1 MTKTFSKTIF
11 CLGLFSLFSL
21 MSTSAALGETEGEE
35 IGREAFKQTCIACHG
50 SQPVPRALKK
60 EQLAE
65 LTPEHIYRV
74 ITEGLMAMQ
83 SAGLNEIQRRAVA
96 IYLSKKP
103 WGSEPKIPEIERL
116 SLCTTQP
123 PISED
128 ALDRPSWNGWGLDL
142 DNTHFQTDEHARLDA
157 NDIKSLELRWAFGFP
172 GATTIGAQPTVT
184 ENHLFV
190 GSPTKGL
197 YSLNP
202 RTGCTYWKA
211 DLEGPV
217 RAAPI
222 LEKRDGRWVLY
233 VGDRKG
239 FVYQLDAHTGEI
251 LWKFLSEDH
260 PDVLITS
267 SPVLHKG
274 RLYLALASLEE
285 LSGGNMNYECCTF
298 RGSVQA
304 IDVAT
309 GTVDWKTYVIPEEPK
324 PTKKT
329 RRGVQL
335 YAPSGAG
342 IWSSPTIDEK
352 RGVLYVTTGD
362 NYSSPASDTSDSVIA
377 IELDGG
383 KIRWVKQTVA
393 GDAFTSACANTV
405 DSDPE
410 RIEDCGPDL
419 DFGAAAVLRTLPDG
433 KQLLYA
439 GQKNGV
445 MYALDPDNNGEIVWQ
460 KKLSPGGILGGIE
473 WGFAA
478 DEEHL
483 YVPISDVWENS
494 SNPGAAGGI
503 FAIRIDNGKT
513 LWHTAAPALDSCLD
527 RAGCNAGQPGQ
538 ATLTKDAVFSG
549 SMDGHIRAYNPQTG
563 EIIWDYDSNRDF
575 ETVNGVPASGG
586 SVNGPGVTVVDG
598 WVYVS
603 TGYGL
608 FGMPGNG
615 FLAFGPPKP

>member
-1 MTKTFSKTIF
+1 MTKILSKTIHSF
-11 CLGLFSLFSL
+11 ALISLFAL
-21 MSTSAALGETEGEE
+21 MSTSAALSETEGEE
-35 IGREAFKQTCIACHG
+35 IGREAFEQNCIACHG
-50 SQPVPRALKK
+50 SHPVPRALKR
-60 EQLAE
+60 EQLAD

-74 ITEGLMAMQ
+74 VTEGIMVIQGAT
-83 SAGLNEIQRRAVA
+83 LNEVQRRALS
-96 IYLSKKP
+96 IYLSEKP
-103 WGSEPKIPEIERL
+103 WGSEPSAPVEEKL
-116 SLCTTQP
+116 AMCATQP
-123 PISED
+123 PIADD
-128 ALDRPSWNGWGLDL
+128 ALERPNWNGWGLDL
-142 DNTHFQTDEHARLDA
+142 ENTHSQPEEHARLDA
-157 NDIKSLELRWAFGFP
+157 NDIKNLELRWAFGFP

-184 ENHLFV
+184 ENRLFV

-202 RTGCTYWKA
+202 KTGCTYWKA
-211 DLEGPV
+211 NLEGPV
-217 RAAPI
+217 RAAPV
-222 LEKRDGRWVLY
+222 LGKMDERWVLY

-239 FVYQLDAHTGEI
+239 FVYQLDAHTGEV
-251 LWKFLSEDH
+251 LWKLLADEH

-298 RGSVQA
+298 RGSIQA

-309 GTVDWKTYVIPEEPK
+309 GTVDWKTYVIPEEPE

-329 RRGVQL
+329 RRGTQL

-352 RGVLYVTTGD
+352 RGVLYLTTGD
-362 NYSSPASDTSDSVIA
+362 NYSAPASDTSDSIIA
-377 IELDGG
+377 IALDDG
-383 KIRWVKQTVA
+383 KIRWVKQTLA
-393 GDAFTSACANTV
+393 GDAFTSACAAGGGA
-405 DSDPE
+405 DPE
-410 RIEDCGPDL
+410 TIEDCGPDL
-419 DFGAAAVLRTLPDG
+419 DFGAAAILRTLPNG
-433 KQLLYA
+433 KQLLFA
-439 GQKNGV
+439 GQKSGV
-445 MYALDPDNNGEIVWQ
+445 MHALDPDNNGEILWQ
-460 KKLSPGGILGGIE
+460 RKLSPGGVLGGIE

-483 YVPISDVWENS
+483 YVPISDVWETG

-503 FAIRIDNGKT
+503 FAIRIDNGET
-513 LWHTAAPALDSCLD
+513 LWHTSAPAPNSCLD
-527 RAGCNAGQPGQ
+527 RSGCNAGQPGQ
-538 ATLTKDAVFSG
+538 ATLTKDALFSG
-549 SMDGHIRAYNPQTG
+549 SMDGHIRAYDPATG
-563 EIIWDYDSNRDF
+563 EIIWDYDSNREF
-575 ETVNGVPASGG
+575 ETVNGVATSGG

-598 WVYVS
+598 WIYVS